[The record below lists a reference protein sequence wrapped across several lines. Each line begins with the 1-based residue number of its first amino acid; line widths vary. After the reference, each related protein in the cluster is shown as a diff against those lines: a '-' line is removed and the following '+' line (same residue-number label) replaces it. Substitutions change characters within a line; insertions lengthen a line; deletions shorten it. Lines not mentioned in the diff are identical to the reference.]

1 MPKAHP
7 RPKSSLL
14 SLLLT
19 VSSQLEMSLDNLM
32 EVSLFL
38 KMEVIIMIIM
48 RLNLVNA
55 NENDAK

>member
-1 MPKAHP
+1 M
-7 RPKSSLL
+7 SLL

-19 VSSQLEMSLDNLM
+19 VSSQLEMGLDNLM